1 MSESPAS
8 EGRRIVHRLTFPG
21 DADPM
26 ALPLYADTRTAV
38 SNPQASHAPSRE
50 ERERVGG
57 KSKEPQTL
65 GPTMLAT
72 ARKSLSRIERHSV
85 TVAARSTV
93 SFATYFN
100 AFPAAYWRQWT
111 DVDSVRLTV
120 EIEGEAGV
128 NVFRST
134 VRGSFRRVAT
144 EPDVTGVVEFD
155 VSLKDFGDG
164 GWLWFD
170 LETGGAS
177 AKIVSAAWSVDER
190 HARRKGTAA
199 VSITTYNRPDDCVTQ
214 MELFAKSPDLLEVLD
229 RLMIVD
235 QGSKLVS
242 EADGFGEAAAAL
254 GDKFTLLRQP
264 NLGGSG
270 GFARGMYEGTRA
282 TSADYVMLLDDDVVV
297 ETEGIVRAVAFADFC
312 RTDTIVGGHMLNLYE
327 RSVLHSFG
335 ESVNLYRAMW
345 HPVAESLESF
355 DFNVKALRSDAT
367 LHRRIDVAYN
377 GWWMC
382 LIPRAAIERIG
393 LSLPVFIKWDDAEYG
408 LRASKQGIPTVS
420 LPGAAVWHMP
430 WTEKD
435 DRLDWQAYYH
445 QRNRWLVGL
454 LYSPYRQGGAL
465 PRESFLADVKHLL
478 TMQYS
483 PVAMR
488 VQALEDLLS
497 GPAHLHETLEQRAA
511 EMRGLHSSYPDGQ
524 VLRDVAS
531 YPAVARRKPT
541 RKGRTPSAPASAPKW
556 LLRAGTSAARNYVKP
571 SSDWDLPEDRVAS
584 DEVRWWRF
592 AGLDAALVS
601 TADGTG
607 ASVYRRDRGE
617 FRRLL
622 RRSRQLHLELVR
634 RWDDLA
640 KEYQGALADVTS
652 PEAWEHTFGI
662 GEQPRP

>member
-1 MSESPAS
+1 MSESSATA
-8 EGRRIVHRLTFPG
+8 GRRVVHRLTFPA

-26 ALPLYADTRTAV
+26 ALPLYADTRTSV
-38 SNPQASHAPSRE
+38 SNPQATHEASRE
-50 ERERVGG
+50 DRETIGRR
-57 KSKEPQTL
+57 SKGEQTH

-72 ARKSLSRIERHSV
+72 ARRSIIDVKRHSV

-111 DVDSVRLTV
+111 NVDSVRLTV
-120 EIEGEAGV
+120 EVSAAASV

-134 VRGSFRRVAT
+134 VRGSFRRIDSSHDA
-144 EPDVTGVVEFD
+144 TGVVEFD
-155 VSLKDFGDG
+155 VSLKSFGDG

-170 LETGGAS
+170 IEAGDEPAEVRS
-177 AKIVSAAWSVDER
+177 ATWSVDER
-190 HARRKGTAA
+190 HARRRGKAV
-199 VSITTYNRPDDCVTQ
+199 VSITTYNRPEECVAQ
-214 MELFAKSPDLLEVLD
+214 MKLFASSPDLLRVLD
-229 RLMIVD
+229 RLQIVD
-235 QGSKLVS
+235 QGSRLVS
-242 EADGFGEAAAAL
+242 EEPDYDDAAAGL
-254 GDKFTLLRQP
+254 GDKFRIVRQP

-270 GFARGMYEGTRA
+270 GFARGMYEGVRD
-282 TSADYVMLLDDDVVV
+282 SDADYVLLLDDDVVV

-327 RSVLHSFG
+327 RSVLHSYG
-335 ESVNLYRAMW
+335 ESVNLYRTMW
-345 HPVAESLESF
+345 HPVEASLESF

-367 LHRRIDVAYN
+367 LHRRVDVAYN

-393 LSLPVFIKWDDAEYG
+393 LSLPLFIKWDDAEYG
-408 LRASKQGIPTVS
+408 LRAAANGIPTVS

-454 LYSPYRQGGAL
+454 LYSPYRTGGSL
-465 PRESFLADVKHLL
+465 PRESFLADLKHLL

-497 GPAHLHETLEQRAA
+497 GPQHLHETLERRAA
-511 EMRGLHSSYPDGQ
+511 EMRSLHGSYPDGQ

-531 YPAVARRKPT
+531 YPPVKRRKPT
-541 RKGRTPSAPASAPKW
+541 RKGRSPGAPNSVAKW
-556 LLRAGTSAARNYVKP
+556 LLRAGAAAARNYVKP
-571 SSDWDLPEDRVAS
+571 SGSWDLPEERVAS
-584 DEVRWWRF
+584 DQVRWWRLT
-592 AGLDAALVS
+592 GVDAALVS

-617 FRRLL
+617 FRHLL
-622 RRSRQLHLELVR
+622 RKSRRLHLELVR
-634 RWDDLA
+634 RWDELSTSYRD
-640 KEYQGALADVTS
+640 ALDDVTS
-652 PEAWEHTFGI
+652 PDAWERTFGVR
-662 GEQPRP
+662 QD

>member
-1 MSESPAS
+1 MSETSAAA
-8 EGRRIVHRLTFPG
+8 GRRIVHRLTFPS

-26 ALPLYADTRTAV
+26 ALPLYVDTRTAV

-50 ERERVGG
+50 DKERFGLKAKDAQSV
-57 KSKEPQTL
+57 

-72 ARKSLSRIERHSV
+72 ARKSLSKIQRHSV
-85 TVAARSTV
+85 TLAARSTV

-111 DVDSVRLTV
+111 DVDAVRLTV
-120 EIEGEAGV
+120 EINGEASV

-144 EPDVTGVVEFD
+144 EMNVSGTVEFD
-155 VSLKDFGDG
+155 ISLTDFGDG

-170 LETGGAS
+170 LEAGA
-177 AKIVSAAWSVDER
+177 APAEVVSAVWTVDER
-190 HARRKGTAA
+190 HARRRGTAA
-199 VSITTYNRPDDCVTQ
+199 VSITTYNRPDDCVSQ
-214 MELFAKSPDLLEVLD
+214 MRLFAGSPDLLAVLD

-242 EADGFGEAAAAL
+242 DADGFDEAAAAL
-254 GDKFTLLRQP
+254 GEKFQLMRQP

-270 GFARGMYEGTRA
+270 GFARGMYEGTQG

-297 ETEGIVRAVAFADFC
+297 ETEGIVRAIAFADFC

-345 HPVAESLESF
+345 HPVEESLESF

-408 LRASKQGIPTVS
+408 LRAGKAGIPTVS

-454 LYSPYRQGGAL
+454 LYSPYRKGGAL

-478 TMQYS
+478 TLQYS

-488 VQALEDLLS
+488 VQALEDLLR

-511 EMRGLHSSYPDGQ
+511 EMRGLHASYPDGQ
-524 VLRDVAS
+524 VLKEVAK
-531 YPAVARRKPT
+531 YPKVARRKPS
-541 RKGRTPSAPASAPKW
+541 RKGRAPSAPTSAPKW
-556 LLRAGTSAARNYVKP
+556 LLRAGVAAARNYLKP
-571 SSDWDLPEDRVAS
+571 SGRWDQPEDRVAS
-584 DEVRWWRF
+584 DQVRWWRF

-622 RRSRQLHLELVR
+622 RRSRSLHLELLR

-640 KEYQGALADVTS
+640 EEYRGALDQVTS
-652 PEAWEHTFGI
+652 TTAWEQTFGI
-662 GEQPRP
+662 GDGPRV